1 MSEMMHPAFW
11 LAALQIMGIN
21 ILLSGDNAVV
31 IALAVR
37 ALPPKERFW
46 GMVLGA
52 GCAAVLLILFTG
64 VVATLM
70 QLPYLKLA
78 GGLALF
84 WVAIK
89 LVSPQPHDAED
100 TPEAVEDLWRAVRV
114 VVVAN
119 IVMSLDNV
127 IAVAAAAKGN
137 YFLLGLG
144 LAVSIP
150 VVIAGSALFLAIIE
164 RFPIV
169 VWGGGALLGWIAGGL
184 LPEDPIIA
192 EHFSEA
198 TADTL
203 EIVCGI
209 AGAIIV
215 VLVGLYLVKSRR
227 MRKEPAEA
235 ATPVRDNEMNRAVRS
250 VGSAVRIGATACP
263 HDCPSTCALE
273 VELLDERTIG
283 RIHGAKDNDYT
294 AGVICA
300 KVARYAER
308 EHHARRL
315 LHPLRRTG
323 AKGSGQYERI
333 SWDDALDLVAEKFL
347 QTEQRYG
354 AESVW
359 PYYYA
364 GTMGLV
370 MRDGI
375 NRLRHV
381 KKYSGFHSTIC
392 VNPAYA
398 GFAAGV
404 GRIAGVDPR
413 EMAKSD

>member
-1 MSEMMHPAFW
+1 MDALISEMMRPAFW
-11 LAALQIMGIN
+11 LAAVQIMGIN

-52 GCAAVLLILFTG
+52 GAAAVLLILFTG
-64 VVATLM
+64 IVATLM

-84 WVAIK
+84 WVAVK
-89 LVSPQPHDAED
+89 LVTPQAHDAED

-192 EHFSEA
+192 QYFSEA
-198 TADTL
+198 TAETL
-203 EIVCGI
+203 DIVCGI
-209 AGAIIV
+209 AGAIFV
-215 VLVGLYLVKSRR
+215 VLMGLYLVKSRR
-227 MRKEPAEA
+227 MREEP
-235 ATPVRDNEMNRAVRS
+235 V
-250 VGSAVRIGATACP
+250 
-263 HDCPSTCALE
+263 
-273 VELLDERTIG
+273 
-283 RIHGAKDNDYT
+283 
-294 AGVICA
+294 
-300 KVARYAER
+300 
-308 EHHARRL
+308 
-315 LHPLRRTG
+315 
-323 AKGSGQYERI
+323 
-333 SWDDALDLVAEKFL
+333 
-347 QTEQRYG
+347 
-354 AESVW
+354 
-359 PYYYA
+359 
-364 GTMGLV
+364 
-370 MRDGI
+370 
-375 NRLRHV
+375 
-381 KKYSGFHSTIC
+381 
-392 VNPAYA
+392 
-398 GFAAGV
+398 
-404 GRIAGVDPR
+404 
-413 EMAKSD
+413 

>member
-1 MSEMMHPAFW
+1 VDALLSELMRPTFW

-52 GCAAVLLILFTG
+52 GAAAVLLIVFTG

-70 QLPYLKLA
+70 KLPYLKLA

-89 LVSPQPHDAED
+89 LVSPQAHDAED
-100 TPEAVEDLWRAVRV
+100 TPEAIEDLWRAVRV

-127 IAVAAAAKGN
+127 IAVAAAAKGD
-137 YFLLGLG
+137 YLLLGLG

-192 EHFSEA
+192 GYLSEA
-198 TADTL
+198 TANSLD
-203 EIVCGI
+203 IVCGI
-209 AGAIIV
+209 AGAIFV
-215 VLVGLYLVKSRR
+215 VLVGLY
-227 MRKEPAEA
+227 M
-235 ATPVRDNEMNRAVRS
+235 VRS
-250 VGSAVRIGATACP
+250 S
-263 HDCPSTCALE
+263 
-273 VELLDERTIG
+273 
-283 RIHGAKDNDYT
+283 
-294 AGVICA
+294 
-300 KVARYAER
+300 
-308 EHHARRL
+308 
-315 LHPLRRTG
+315 
-323 AKGSGQYERI
+323 
-333 SWDDALDLVAEKFL
+333 
-347 QTEQRYG
+347 
-354 AESVW
+354 
-359 PYYYA
+359 
-364 GTMGLV
+364 
-370 MRDGI
+370 
-375 NRLRHV
+375 RLREEE
-381 KKYSGFHSTIC
+381 
-392 VNPAYA
+392 A
-398 GFAAGV
+398 
-404 GRIAGVDPR
+404 
-413 EMAKSD
+413 

>member
-1 MSEMMHPAFW
+1 MTEVMRPAFW
-11 LAALQIMGIN
+11 LAAVQIMGIN

-52 GCAAVLLILFTG
+52 GAAAVLLILFTG
-64 VVATLM
+64 IVATLM

-84 WVAIK
+84 WVAVK
-89 LVSPQPHDAED
+89 LVTPQAHDAED

-184 LPEDPIIA
+184 LPEDPVISQY
-192 EHFSEA
+192 FSES
-198 TADTL
+198 TAETL
-203 EIVCGI
+203 DIVCGI
-209 AGAIIV
+209 AGAIFV
-215 VLVGLYLVKSRR
+215 VLMGLYLVKSRR
-227 MRKEPAEA
+227 LREEP
-235 ATPVRDNEMNRAVRS
+235 V
-250 VGSAVRIGATACP
+250 
-263 HDCPSTCALE
+263 
-273 VELLDERTIG
+273 
-283 RIHGAKDNDYT
+283 
-294 AGVICA
+294 
-300 KVARYAER
+300 
-308 EHHARRL
+308 
-315 LHPLRRTG
+315 
-323 AKGSGQYERI
+323 
-333 SWDDALDLVAEKFL
+333 
-347 QTEQRYG
+347 
-354 AESVW
+354 
-359 PYYYA
+359 
-364 GTMGLV
+364 
-370 MRDGI
+370 
-375 NRLRHV
+375 
-381 KKYSGFHSTIC
+381 
-392 VNPAYA
+392 
-398 GFAAGV
+398 
-404 GRIAGVDPR
+404 
-413 EMAKSD
+413 